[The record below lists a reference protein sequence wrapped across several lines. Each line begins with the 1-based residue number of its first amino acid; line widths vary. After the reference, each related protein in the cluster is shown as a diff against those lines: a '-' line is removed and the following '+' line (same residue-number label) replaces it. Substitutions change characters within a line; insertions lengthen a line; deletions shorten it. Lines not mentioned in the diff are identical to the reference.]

1 MVFIKKMINNGC
13 TQIYGSSIDLT
24 GKNVSITSDGFF
36 VDGKPIVE
44 FDESV
49 TPVLK
54 IEITGNVESLTT
66 EDGEITV
73 NGHVGTV
80 VSKDGYVKCRTVG
93 PPDKCDHHGPLPQG
107 SLREHPSRD
116 ELDDQGASNIGR
128 I

>member
-80 VSKDGYVKCRTVG
+80 VSKDGDIYCGKVMGNCYTKNGDIYCN
-93 PPDKCDHHGPLPQG
+93 K
-107 SLREHPSRD
+107 
-116 ELDDQGASNIGR
+116 
-128 I
+128 

>member
-24 GKNVSITSDGFF
+24 GKNVSITPDGFF

-44 FDESV
+44 FDESE

-66 EDGEITV
+66 EEGEITV

-80 VSKDGYVKCRTVG
+80 VSKDGDIKCRTVG
-93 PPDKCDHHGPLPQG
+93 GNVENKDGDIYCGKVMGNCYTKNGDIYC
-107 SLREHPSRD
+107 
-116 ELDDQGASNIGR
+116 NK
-128 I
+128 

>member
-1 MVFIKKMINNGC
+1 MVFIKKMINKGC

-44 FDESV
+44 FDESE

-80 VSKDGYVKCRTVG
+80 VSKDGYIKCRTVG
-93 PPDKCDHHGPLPQG
+93 GNVENKDGDIYCGKVMGNCYTKNGDIYC
-107 SLREHPSRD
+107 
-116 ELDDQGASNIGR
+116 NK
-128 I
+128 